1 MSLVETRGIDVF
13 YGDMQ
18 ALRGVTVSVQSGSLT
33 SIVGANGAGK
43 TTLVRALSGTIKPKA
58 GEILFAGRALNELH
72 PYDIAKLGLILVPEG
87 RKLFG
92 SMTLL
97 ENLELGGYLPEA
109 RKQKEKSL
117 KWIFELF
124 PILADRKSQLA
135 GTLSGGEQQM
145 CAIARGLMANPKMLM
160 LDEPSL
166 GLAPLMVKQTFEIV
180 RKIREWNITTLLV
193 EQNVFHALSM
203 ADEAYVIENGTI
215 VHRGGGKGL
224 LAEEH
229 IKKAYLGI

>member
-92 SMTLL
+92 SMTVL

-166 GLAPLMVKQTFEIV
+166 GLAPLMV

>member
-1 MSLVETRGIDVF
+1 
-13 YGDMQ
+13 MQ
-18 ALRGVTVSVQSGSLT
+18 ALRGVTISVQSGSLT

-58 GEILFAGRALNELH
+58 GQILFAGRTLHDLH
-72 PYDIAKLGLILVPEG
+72 PYDIAKLGLIQVPEG

-92 SMTLL
+92 GMTVL

-117 KWIFELF
+117 NWIFELF
-124 PILADRKSQLA
+124 PILAERKSQLA

-166 GLAPLMVKQTFEIV
+166 GLAPLMVKQTFEVV
-180 RKIREWNITTLLV
+180 RKIKEWNITTLLV

-215 VHRGGGKGL
+215 VHRGGGKAL